1 MHSSFDHFN
10 LWNICRL
17 KETRPYKSSIPYH
30 FTSVN
35 ILGQLVTGGRC
46 KSIYHFPCGRSLLP
60 PTLHN
65 AVLNTALHNTKL
77 QTLLSLNFSALKRAE
92 LRCMLK
98 CSVEH
103 PPSRFPFA
111 VKGRSVKKKPNVPA
125 SSQASLAQV
134 DMAFHGRGSG
144 PVGKP

>member
-1 MHSSFDHFN
+1 MF
-10 LWNICRL
+10 C
-17 KETRPYKSSIPYH
+17 
-30 FTSVN
+30 
-35 ILGQLVTGGRC
+35 
-46 KSIYHFPCGRSLLP
+46 
-60 PTLHN
+60 
-65 AVLNTALHNTKL
+65 TALHNTKL

-103 PPSRFPFA
+103 PLSRFPFA

-125 SSQASLAQV
+125 SSQAGLAQV

-144 PVGKP
+144 PVGKPSERMVMAIETPLVMAGYA